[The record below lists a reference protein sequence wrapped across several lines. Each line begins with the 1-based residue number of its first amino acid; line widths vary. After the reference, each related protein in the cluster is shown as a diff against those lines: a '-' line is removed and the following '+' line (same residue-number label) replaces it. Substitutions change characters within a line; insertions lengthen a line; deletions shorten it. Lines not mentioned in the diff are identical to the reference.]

1 MKQLH
6 AGEPGAAR
14 DWTDYATGRM
24 LTANIRLLEANTP
37 AQRIRAAQWVVAWA
51 MAAGADAPRDVKLRT
66 RNTWHGE

>member
-6 AGEPGAAR
+6 ADVPGAAR

-37 AQRIRAAQWVVAWA
+37 AQRIRAAQWVVA
-51 MAAGADAPRDVKLRT
+51 
-66 RNTWHGE
+66 